1 VNEPVQP
8 VASTAHL
15 YNVYLMTDPDTKG
28 QWVGGSYDNI
38 SAVTIACSW
47 YSTTQ
52 QLVPANNRL
61 IAVFDDTDT
70 VIAAIGAEAQ

>member
-1 VNEPVQP
+1 MSEPAEPAV
-8 VASTAHL
+8 STAHL
-15 YNVYLMTDPDTKG
+15 YNVYLMVDSNTKE

-52 QLVPANNRL
+52 QLVPENSRL
-61 IAVFDDTDT
+61 VGVFDDTDS
-70 VIAAIGAEAQ
+70 VIAFIGSAGA